1 MQGGQPE
8 GGELSPASAQ
18 QDLRVLRHAADWVVW
33 VGELW
38 LWWVVGVWEQVGW
51 VVGVWERVGQERVRV
66 QSECP
71 VEGESAE
78 RLPQPQPHRI
88 VQGPPAF
95 GSLLFWRTLR
105 AKGQKLDLGEEE
117 VMQEIEKDFF
127 FLAHQVATESFNYL
141 PDATVLQPF
150 PDLRVVVGRSA
161 TNLLGGDR
169 SIAAHV
175 DMLMLMVVGSRVV

>member
-1 MQGGQPE
+1 MALGVKRPDRTGLPNTKSK
-8 GGELSPASAQ
+8 GNRRSGSRSRIELFEVLQHLVNEVRAVVLSVPRPNKLKQ
-18 QDLRVLRHAADWVVW
+18 KQRLR
-33 VGELW
+33 
-38 LWWVVGVWEQVGW
+38 
-51 VVGVWERVGQERVRV
+51 
-66 QSECP
+66 EC
-71 VEGESAE
+71 
-78 RLPQPQPHRI
+78 
-88 VQGPPAF
+88 
-95 GSLLFWRTLR
+95 SLLFWHTLR

-161 TNLLGGDR
+161 TNLLGGDQ